1 MEIPLK
7 RLGTLFIAC
16 LAISALGLLIA
27 CDQSNTT
34 PAVSPEE
41 TEDAARSANP
51 GAREDGL
58 PCAPGTTCVKVKSNG
73 TPDPSGTSIAQCSE
87 GASFPDYIVPA
98 SYFPAD
104 YSGPW
109 FAGSMDF
116 PEQEP
121 DLGALPWQSI
131 EFWKG
136 QEQADAYIYALREYS
151 FEGNI
156 EVDFRVQENSVRP
169 WYTIPYM
176 NYGSGRRE
184 LVHGLT
190 KERSVTGPELGL
202 KPGVTISNYAIGFY
216 NAGGGYTTG
225 QVWEAITQTDLTK
238 AMMQDGTMV
247 FKILF
252 TTATADDFANP
263 DDYPLDGSP
272 EWQIAT
278 GKGELTTVRLMQ
290 MDVAVRD
297 ARAEVNGWVFG
308 TFAFDGEA
316 TDPIAWNRL
325 RPVGIQWGNAPGY
338 TPTDQEEGK
347 PLPEN
352 IVSDEI
358 PAYAAAHLG
367 WAGRVNGPVDNPVS
381 ACMSCHATA
390 QYPVDAAL
398 APFSSNCDTD
408 AKKLQWFENNPADH
422 AFGFIDSDTCLRGE
436 APDPPPVPLDL
447 SLQMQVS
454 VQSILQYND
463 VNPCVSTE
471 AAGRMAAPSA
481 MRSSG
486 APRVSRGGEADNS
499 GE

>member
-1 MEIPLK
+1 MKVSMFRSGMLSIV
-7 RLGTLFIAC
+7 C
-16 LAISALGLLIA
+16 LGLLGILTA
-27 CDQSNTT
+27 CDQSGSA
-34 PAVSPEE
+34 PKA
-41 TEDAARSANP
+41 DAPDSAESARTADP
-51 GAREDGL
+51 GAREGGL
-58 PCAPGTTCVKVKSNG
+58 PCAPGTKCLKVNSDG
-73 TPDPSGTSIAQCSE
+73 TPNPSGTSIAQCSE

-98 SYFPAD
+98 SYFPEN
-104 YSGPW
+104 YQGPW
-109 FAGSMDF
+109 FAGAMDF
-116 PEQEP
+116 PQDEP
-121 DLGALPWQSI
+121 DLGPLPWEEI
-131 EFWKG
+131 DFWEG
-136 QEQADAYIYALREYS
+136 QEQADAYIYALRDYS

-156 EVDFRVQENSVRP
+156 EVDFRVQENPIRP

-176 NYGSGRRE
+176 NYGPGRRE

-202 KPGVTISNYAIGFY
+202 KPGVTIENYAIGFY
-216 NAGGGYTTG
+216 NAGGGYTAG
-225 QVWEAITQTDLTK
+225 QVWQAITQPDLSK

-263 DDYPLDGSP
+263 DEYPLNGAP

-278 GKGELTTVRLMQ
+278 GSGELTTVRLMQ

-308 TFAFDGEA
+308 TFAFDGDAE
-316 TDPIAWNRL
+316 DPIAWNRL

-338 TPTDQEEGK
+338 TPADQEAGK

-358 PAYAAAHLG
+358 PSYAAAHLG

-390 QYPVDAAL
+390 QYPVDAAM

-408 AKKLQWFENNPADH
+408 EKKLQWFENNPAEH

-436 APDPPPVPLDL
+436 TPDPPPVSLDL

-463 VNPCVSTE
+463 VNPCVD
-471 AAGRMAAPSA
+471 APDAGRTAAPSA
-481 MRSSG
+481 MRSTN
-486 APRVSRGGEADNS
+486 APRTLRGGDAD
-499 GE
+499 